1 MAALLTPARRDF
13 LISALRYGLAGVLNT
28 LVGFSVIIALDVGM
42 GLDAH
47 LANAV
52 GYAVGICVSF
62 ALSKLF
68 VFKDRQ
74 TKARAPVR
82 YVVAVVLAFAVN
94 QGVLTLARLLAPHGA
109 LFDVAAQGAAVVSYT
124 GTLFLLSHFWVF
136 AHHPTT
142 SGQDA
147 SWNA

>member
-13 LISALRYGLAGVLNT
+13 LASALRYGLAGVLNT
-28 LVGFSVIIALDVGM
+28 LVGFSVIIALDVGL

-47 LANAV
+47 LANAA
-52 GYAVGICVSF
+52 GYAVGVCVSF

-68 VFKDRQ
+68 VFRARQ
-74 TKARAPVR
+74 TRPRAPLR
-82 YVVAVVLAFAVN
+82 YITAVAIAFAVN
-94 QGVLTLARLLAPHGA
+94 QGVLTLARLLTPHGA
-109 LFDVAAQGAAVVSYT
+109 VFDIAAQGAAVVSYT

-147 SWNA
+147 

>member
-1 MAALLTPARRDF
+1 MSVAAMLTPARRDF
-13 LISALRYGLAGVLNT
+13 LLSALRYGLAGVINT
-28 LVGFSVIIALDVGM
+28 LVGFSIIIALDVGL

-74 TKARAPVR
+74 TKARAPLR
-82 YVVAVVLAFAVN
+82 YLTAVALAFAIN
-94 QGVLTLARLLAPHGA
+94 QGVLTLARFVVPPGA
-109 LFDVAAQGAAVVSYT
+109 VFDVAAQGAAVVSYT
-124 GTLFLLSHFWVF
+124 ATLFLLSHFWVF
-136 AHHPTT
+136 AHQP
-142 SGQDA
+142 DA
-147 SWNA
+147 